1 MYPHVFDIIE
11 YNDLYF
17 YLTDSGYIGTA
28 FRCDHTDHEVQ
39 NLDLIESLIS
49 RYLKELDP
57 SVTVTFRSISNFLSE
72 YRGDNARTEHINSL
86 EISEHSLFIFLETR
100 IKLRE
105 NLFSIFSE
113 KRNKYEEYVHN
124 LLTLVNLQSLKS
136 IFDNFKGLTR
146 SELESFFYNSTS
158 NITTASFGLNNGG
171 ECIGIL
177 KLTELSGNSLSLDA
191 LCQIREL
198 MPLPI
203 EIIFKQVRLSN
214 VRAQSH
220 LKRRVRQE
228 QSSLDLTSQ
237 RRSAENQIVLS
248 ELELSGH
255 SLHQFELH
263 LVIKRNSEERLRH
276 DLGQISSYLTPLG
289 RFNIETTGAWCSYAS
304 TFPGSHFHIPLVE
317 LDEALP
323 CYIPCFL
330 NSDTNLVFG
339 TAGSLLFQR
348 SSNSLTQFYPFDS
361 RYTSYSIAV
370 IGNTGF
376 GKSLW
381 ANTFLRSVL
390 NEKDSQ
396 AILVDV
402 KSSHLRTCDKLGGVI
417 KQIHVEA
424 PTGINPFSILSRN
437 RSKDTIEVI
446 LGFVSQ
452 LMLAE
457 GEIELPISTQVEVEK
472 ALLSYVLSGPI
483 RPSLDEFLKNTEP
496 FSRREYLERFRSD
509 GLLGNL
515 FTDNI
520 EGKDDNHL
528 VYYDFK
534 NLQSAAN
541 KAVSTGVMAAVMAD
555 FYLRVLEKSKHQK
568 MYFICDETPFFVK
581 HCFPMFRLL
590 IKNVRKLNISL
601 VLIAQKHDDLIVNN
615 DTSLIE
621 NAAIKI
627 IFTSDGQPEIFAQ
640 RINLS
645 SEHMKILNYFASRK
659 DPFSKF
665 LIKDEIGT
673 RIGKLSLSGIEYLLS
688 TTSGDEV
695 DRIENIQRLIPTL
708 NQDEIISILAAERM
722 KKDMYN

>member
-1 MYPHVFDIIE
+1 MYPHVFDILE
-11 YNDLYF
+11 YNNQYF
-17 YLTDSGYIGTA
+17 YLTDAGYIGTA
-28 FRCDHTDHEVQ
+28 FRCDHIDHEVQ
-39 NLDLIESLIS
+39 DLDLMESLLS

-57 SVTVTFRSISNFLSE
+57 SLVVTIRSTSDFLDE
-72 YRGDNARTEHINSL
+72 YICDNVRAEHINSL
-86 EISEHSLFIFLETR
+86 SISDHSLFIFLETR
-100 IKLRE
+100 IKLRD
-105 NLFSIFSE
+105 NLFSLFSE
-113 KRNKYEEYVHN
+113 KQKKFDEYIHN
-124 LLTLVNLQSLKS
+124 LLNLINLQSLKS
-136 IFDNFKGLTR
+136 IFRNIQGL
-146 SELESFFYNSTS
+146 SGDDLEPFFYNSTS
-158 NITTASFGLNNGG
+158 NITTASYGLNNGSD
-171 ECIGIL
+171 CIGIL
-177 KLTELSGNSLSLDA
+177 KLTELSGNNVSLEA
-191 LCQIREL
+191 LCQIREI

-203 EIIFKQVRLSN
+203 ELIFKQMRLSN
-214 VRAQSH
+214 VRAQSY

-228 QSSLDLTSQ
+228 QSSSDLTSQ
-237 RRSAENQIVLS
+237 RRTAENQTVLS

-263 LVIKRNSEERLRH
+263 IVLKRRSEERLRF
-276 DLGQISSYLTPLG
+276 DLGLISSYLAPLG

-304 TFPGSHFHIPLVE
+304 TFPGSHFHIPMVE
-317 LDEALP
+317 LNEALP

-330 NSDTNLVFG
+330 NSDTSLSLA
-339 TAGSLLFQR
+339 TQGSLLFQR

-390 NEKDSQ
+390 NEKESQ

-402 KSSHLRTCDKLGGVI
+402 KSSHLRTCEKLGGVV

-446 LGFVSQ
+446 LGFISQ

-472 ALLSYVLSGPI
+472 ALINYIASGPKK
-483 RPSLDEFLKNTEP
+483 PSLDEFLKNTKT

-515 FTDNI
+515 FSDSNVNK
-520 EGKDDNHL
+520 EDNHL

-534 NLQSAAN
+534 NLQSASN

-555 FYLRVLEKSKHQK
+555 FYLRVLEKSKNQK
-568 MYFICDETPFFVK
+568 MYFICDETPFFVR

-621 NAAIKI
+621 NAAIKV
-627 IFTSDGQPEIFAQ
+627 IFTYDGQPDIFAQ
-640 RINLS
+640 RL
-645 SEHMKILNYFASRK
+645 KLNSDHIELLNHFAAKK

-665 LIKDEIGT
+665 IIRDEIGT
-673 RIGKLSLSGIEYLLS
+673 RVGKLMLSATEYLLS

-695 DRIENIQRLIPTL
+695 DRIENIQKLIPNL
-708 NQDEIISILAAERM
+708 SQDEVISILAAERI
-722 KKDMYN
+722 KKDLYK